1 MMPPARV
8 LTKYNYSLDQT
19 CVFPMVQKRNKTAF
33 EKVIQENQGIIYKVV
48 NTYCPRPDERED
60 LAQEI
65 MLQLWQAF
73 DKYDAKYKIS
83 TWMYR
88 VALNVAISFYRKSQ
102 TRQHL
107 RIPIQETTALP
118 AEEKPESHE
127 QQLALLDQFIQEL
140 KELDKALMLLYLEQ
154 KGQQEIADILG
165 ISVSN
170 VSTKIARIKDK
181 LKQRFLTHNDS

>member
-1 MMPPARV
+1 MRPARV
-8 LTKYNYSLDQT
+8 LAKYNYSLDQT
-19 CVFPMVQKRNKTAF
+19 CVFTMVQKRNKIAF
-33 EKVIQENQGIIYKVV
+33 EKVIQENRGIIYKVV

-65 MLQLWQAF
+65 MLQLWKAF
-73 DKYDAKYKIS
+73 DKYDTKYKIS

-88 VALNVAISFYRKSQ
+88 VALNVAISFYRKNQ
-102 TRQHL
+102 ARQHL
-107 RIPIQETTALP
+107 RIPIQETTAHP
-118 AEEKPESHE
+118 TEENPESHE
-127 QQLALLDQFIQEL
+127 QQLALLDQFIHEL

-181 LKQRFLTHNDS
+181 LKQRFLTHNYL